1 MLDHKEIPAP
11 STAHIEEAIQVKAH
25 SVELEEDGVR
35 IALTV
40 VDTPG
45 FGDQIDNDP
54 CFGEILGYIERQ
66 FDEILSE
73 ETRIKRNPRFRDNRS
88 VHGFLPAFRAHIRPT
103 LDVISSSGSST
114 LCTSLS

>member
-1 MLDHKEIPAP
+1 MLDHKEVPSA

-25 SVELEEDGVR
+25 QVELEEDGVR

-88 VHGFLPAFRAHIRPT
+88 AATPPVPLSPPRAAYADERTWGAPR
-103 LDVISSSGSST
+103 
-114 LCTSLS
+114 